1 MTKPDT
7 SFGSRMR
14 QCRELLGLSQVDL
27 AAITGLAA
35 SHINHFET
43 GRREPNIDNL
53 RKIKQA
59 LKVPYEM
66 LLGGQDTGND

>member
-1 MTKPDT
+1 MTSTDT
-7 SFGSRMR
+7 SFSDRMR
-14 QCRELLGLSQVDL
+14 QCRELLGMSQVEL
-27 AAITGLAA
+27 ATATGLQP

-43 GRREPNIDNL
+43 GRREPNIENL

-66 LLGGQDTGND
+66 LLGGQDV